1 MIVLF
6 AVGVLCVVGQTHF
19 GTTQQSN
26 LITHTIKTRGITDF
40 LSIFRLQRVCVCVCN
55 MRSAQTHSTLLAPPI
70 PPSM

>member
-26 LITHTIKTRGITDF
+26 LITHTIKTRGIAGFHSVHF
-40 LSIFRLQRVCVCVCN
+40 LSATGLCVW
-55 MRSAQTHSTLLAPPI
+55 L
-70 PPSM
+70 